1 MVASKPV
8 KIKRKKPRLLYW
20 IFISIF
26 ILLYFAFKHYEDMV
40 IEYPDGKVVLKPERL
55 RDFDDKKGKIKDGVV
70 LYKLIAIKNGN
81 YFCSF
86 CFEQSFYLMAG
97 EVYRYGITAQAISK
111 RYILKELKSKGLRF
125 VELDRGSLEQM
136 RLKELELIVQY
147 PLLPENQVRPYREK
161 VLGDSALFDILLRY
175 KIGRPIG
182 NPVDR

>member
-8 KIKRKKPRLLYW
+8 KTRQKKPRLLNW

-26 ILLYFAFKHYEDMV
+26 ILLYFAFKHYEDMI

-55 RDFDDKKGKIKDGVV
+55 KDFDDKKSKIKDGVV

-81 YFCSF
+81 YYCSF
-86 CFEQSFYLMAG
+86 CSEQSFYLLAG
-97 EVYRYGITAQAISK
+97 EVYRYGITGQAPSG
-111 RYILKELKSKGLRF
+111 RYRLKELKSKGLRF
-125 VELDRGSLEQM
+125 KELAKGSLEQM
-136 RLKELELIVQY
+136 RLKELELIVHY
-147 PLLPENQVRPYREK
+147 PLLLENQIRPYKEV
-161 VLGDSALFDILLRY
+161 VLENFEQKSISLRY